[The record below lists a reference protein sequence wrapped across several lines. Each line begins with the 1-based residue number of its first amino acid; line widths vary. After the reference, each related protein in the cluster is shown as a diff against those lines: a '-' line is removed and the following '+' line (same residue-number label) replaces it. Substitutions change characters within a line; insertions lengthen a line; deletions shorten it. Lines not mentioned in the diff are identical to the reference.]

1 VYLNIDHMP
10 ANAAALLQICK
21 PWFCILI
28 EQLNTASPDII
39 AKMGLANIQGLI
51 CGHKTHDWS

>member
-1 VYLNIDHMP
+1 MP